1 MKPRPQESVISA
13 AKTPKS
19 DAMKSSSDATFEQID
34 YKNELARK
42 GIHLAS
48 ILIPIIYYHITREVA
63 LMLLAP
69 MFLGF
74 FLVDFLKMFVKPV
87 ADFYYKHFGA
97 MLRPHELDA
106 TRRAFNGATYVTLA
120 AVLVV
125 WLFPKMIAIASFAI
139 LILADT
145 AAALVGRKIG
155 KTKIGAK
162 TLEGSLA
169 FLAFALLVAFVTPKL
184 NPVVGV
190 VIAVSAT
197 LAELYPIRLGNWTV
211 DDNLSIP
218 LVSATAGLACY
229 ALFIPNELAFL
240 N

>member
-1 MKPRPQESVISA
+1 MKEYQRDVVISA
-13 AKTPKS
+13 KTKSQTAKATS
-19 DAMKSSSDATFEQID
+19 DAAGEQID

-42 GIHLAS
+42 AIHLAS
-48 ILIPIIYYHITREVA
+48 ILIPIIYYHITKELA
-63 LMLLAP
+63 LMLLVP

-87 ADFYYKHFGA
+87 ANLYYKHFGA
-97 MLRPHELDA
+97 MLRPHELDPSQ
-106 TRRAFNGATYVTLA
+106 RNFNGATYVTLA

-125 WLFPKMIAIASFAI
+125 WLFPKIIAIASFAI

-145 AAALVGRKIG
+145 AAALVGRKFG

-162 TLEGSLA
+162 TLEGSVA
-169 FLAFALLVAFVTPKL
+169 FFALALLVVFVTPKL
-184 NPVVGV
+184 NPVVGL

-197 LAELYPIRLGNWTV
+197 LAELYPIRLGNWTM
-211 DDNLSIP
+211 DDNLAIP
-218 LVSATAGLACY
+218 LVSAMAGLLCY
-229 ALFIPNELAFL
+229 LTFIPHELAFL

>member
-1 MKPRPQESVISA
+1 MKEYQRDIAITTKSAPQAERNEVQ
-13 AKTPKS
+13 
-19 DAMKSSSDATFEQID
+19 EQID

-42 GIHLAS
+42 AIHLAS
-48 ILIPIIYYHITREVA
+48 IMIPVIYFHITKELA
-63 LMLLAP
+63 LMLLVP

-74 FLVDFLKMFVKPV
+74 FTVDLAKMFMKPV
-87 ADFYYKHFGA
+87 AELYYKHFGA

-106 TRRAFNGATYVTLA
+106 TQRNFNGATYVTLA

-125 WLFPKMIAIASFAI
+125 WLFPKMIAIAAFAI

-155 KTKIGAK
+155 KIKIGAK
-162 TLEGSLA
+162 TLEGSIA
-169 FLAFALLVAFVTPKL
+169 FFLFALLVVLVTPKL
-184 NPVVGV
+184 NPAVGF
-190 VIAVSAT
+190 VIAISAT
-197 LAELYPIRLGNWTV
+197 ITELYPIKLGNWNV

-218 LVSATAGLACY
+218 LVGATAGLICY
-229 ALFIPNELAFL
+229 ILFIPHELALL

>member
-1 MKPRPQESVISA
+1 MKDYQRDIALSA
-13 AKTPKS
+13 
-19 DAMKSSSDATFEQID
+19 KSSPKTERAEVYEQID

-48 ILIPIIYYHITREVA
+48 IMIPIIYFHITKELA
-63 LMLLAP
+63 LMLLVP

-74 FLVDFLKMFVKPV
+74 FFVDLLKMFVKPV
-87 ADFYYKHFGA
+87 ADLYYKHFGA
-97 MLRPHELDA
+97 MLRAHELDSSQ
-106 TRRAFNGATYVTLA
+106 RNFNGATYVTLA

-125 WLFPKMIAIASFAI
+125 WLFPKMIAIAAFAI

-155 KTKIGAK
+155 RIKIGAK
-162 TLEGSLA
+162 TLEGSIA
-169 FLAFALLVAFVTPKL
+169 FFLFAMLVVLVTPKL
-184 NPVVGV
+184 NAGVGLVVA
-190 VIAVSAT
+190 ISAT
-197 LAELYPIRLGNWTV
+197 IAELYPIKLGNWNV

-218 LVSATAGLACY
+218 LVGATAGMICY
-229 ALFIPNELAFL
+229 MLFIPHEIALL

>member
-1 MKPRPQESVISA
+1 MKDYPRDIALSA
-13 AKTPKS
+13 
-19 DAMKSSSDATFEQID
+19 KSSPKTERSEVYEQID

-48 ILIPIIYYHITREVA
+48 IMIPIIYFHITKELA
-63 LMLLAP
+63 LMLLVP

-74 FLVDFLKMFVKPV
+74 FFVDLLKMFVKPV
-87 ADFYYKHFGA
+87 ADLYYKHFGA
-97 MLRPHELDA
+97 MLRAHELDA
-106 TRRAFNGATYVTLA
+106 SQRNFNGATYVTLA

-125 WLFPKMIAIASFAI
+125 WLFPKMIAIAAFAI

-155 KTKIGAK
+155 KIKIGAK
-162 TLEGSLA
+162 TLEGSIA
-169 FLAFALLVAFVTPKL
+169 FFLFALLVVLVTPKL
-184 NPVVGV
+184 NAAVGLA
-190 VIAVSAT
+190 IAISTTV
-197 LAELYPIRLGNWTV
+197 AELYPIKLGNWNV

-218 LVSATAGLACY
+218 LVGATAGLICY
-229 ALFIPNELAFL
+229 MLFIPHELALL